1 MNYDKLKEL
10 LERHE
15 GKRKRPYPCSAGK
28 ITIGIGHNLDAHDL
42 PEDIIQ
48 RFFHT
53 DINESINTCTVLF
66 KAWQWIPDMK
76 QVVLANMAFQLGHN
90 KLSGF
95 KKLIAAV
102 NTKDWQEA
110 AKEMKDSKWYVQS
123 GNRSIELVAIMRNS

>member
-15 GKRKRPYPCSAGK
+15 GYRKRPYQCSAGK

-42 PEDIIQ
+42 PKDIIQ
-48 RFFHT
+48 RFFYT

-95 KKLIAAV
+95 IKLIAAV
-102 NTKDWQEA
+102 NAKDWQEA
-110 AKEMKDSKWYVQS
+110 SRQMLDSKWARQTPERA
-123 GNRSIELVAIMRNS
+123 NELAEIMRN